1 MRVQLTEL
9 NHFGALLQEAHANRK
24 MSAKR
29 LREKVLSGRKK
40 QVALS
45 KTIRQ
50 DRLADSVEKVE
61 SDMEKRRLAHIKTIL
76 ARAELLTRP
85 KQKSLSR
92 YTGEEGMFD
101 DLSILER
108 AKGFMMSEASETIT
122 ADERMTMIDL
132 AEHFAEGQSLVQNQE
147 Y

>member
-9 NHFGALLQEAHANRK
+9 NHFGALLKESRANRK
-24 MSAKR
+24 MSAKK
-29 LREKVLSGRKK
+29 LREKVLEGRKK
-40 QVALS
+40 QVSLS

-50 DRLADSVEKVE
+50 DRLGATTKKVE
-61 SDMEKRRLAHIKTIL
+61 TDMEKRRLAHIKTIL

-85 KQKSLSR
+85 NQKSLSR
-92 YTGEEGMFD
+92 YEGEEGMFD

-108 AKGFMMSEASETIT
+108 AKGFMMSEASETIS

-132 AEHFAEGQSLVQNQE
+132 AEHFAEAQSRVQDVE